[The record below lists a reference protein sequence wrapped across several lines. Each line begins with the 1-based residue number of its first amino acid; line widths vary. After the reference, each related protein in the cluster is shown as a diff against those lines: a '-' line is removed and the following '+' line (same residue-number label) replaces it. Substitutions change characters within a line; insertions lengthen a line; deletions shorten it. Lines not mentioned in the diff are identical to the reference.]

1 MPALLRPPGSHALDW
16 LTSNFRSFRTG
27 FCTLDEVP
35 DAVPEALQGF
45 PWVTLLPITSATLKH
60 LPG

>member
-1 MPALLRPPGSHALDW
+1 MPALLRWADSHGSDL

-35 DAVPEALQGF
+35 EGLREALQGF
-45 PWVTLLPITSATLKH
+45 P
-60 LPG
+60 